1 MPPSPLFAS
10 VCPRYNYLPDPAF
23 VAALYVMFVAE
34 IIVPAFF
41 FAASDHARAAAAATT
56 VALQLGIAAT
66 GNYGTFNL
74 LTSLLCLPLL
84 TSGGGATATA
94 SGVPPLTAT
103 ATATATAG
111 VDTADLAAWAGW
123 SGWLGWFGSYGSWG
137 VGAVLLPGVQ
147 RGALIAIGFLGLVSF
162 PTNSYNTNSTWNDLP
177 DEGPHP
183 SSRPS
188 AFARVGLSPATMRR
202 QRRGS
207 SGGGGG
213 GRMQLTA
220 WDSWAFV
227 CNGIPAVGGRVY
239 ALSLLVADFHDIV
252 LEWSV
257 TFQVSE
263 GKGRACLLLHHS
275 HPITH

>member
-1 MPPSPLFAS
+1 
-10 VCPRYNYLPDPAF
+10 
-23 VAALYVMFVAE
+23 MFVAE

-103 ATATATAG
+103 ATAG
-111 VDTADLAAWAGW
+111 VNTADIAAWSGW
-123 SGWLGWFGSYGSWG
+123 SGWSEWLGWFGSWGG
-137 VGAVLLPGVQ
+137 VGVVLLPGVQ
-147 RGALIAIGFLGLVSF
+147 RGALVAIGFLGLVSF

-177 DEGPHP
+177 EEGPHP
-183 SSRPS
+183 SSKPS

-207 SGGGGG
+207 SGVGG
-213 GRMQLTA
+213 GRMQITA

-257 TFQVSE
+257 MFQVSE
-263 GKGRACLLLHHS
+263 
-275 HPITH
+275 